1 MFTAAKNQEKWAA
14 EASEAAEAT
23 AEAEESVML
32 YLPEDADAEDYRTLA
47 EQYAELGEICR
58 QRNLL
63 EQSYR
68 LFGSEETLEQL
79 SAIWV
84 DLDEEDTAVQE
95 LAELMLQNMELDE
108 YRAECLHL
116 VEEVDWFDTM
126 MPKLQ
131 AGCRNYFQL
140 KNGEVQLAV
149 TVGYTDDEAQF
160 SAIWYLDAD
169 GSDYYLN
176 YDGRTAL
183 LLEAEE
189 SLTDGAFDLWSFDGL
204 TGDIQHETGTLVGG
218 ALDLEEDY
226 EIRRF
231 EGTGKT
237 DIYDLMNQREDVEYT
252 ELDSYGGA
260 TGQSKLSEVQTLPD
274 ITVYEPVDNSTDE
287 TGTGVQIRV
296 CDGELQWLSEDG
308 WVPLGTLEELAETD
322 LFRAYAE
329 EKAQYDEAI
338 RKAQAEAEPEPEE
351 TQEAEETA
359 ESTEESQAATTT
371 TRPTQ
376 NTTNTTTTTPATTST
391 TETTPSTQA
400 AETTTEPAQTD
411 DSDDDDDNDDSSSD
425 STADNSDNNSSD
437 TDTGS
442 TDTGTTDTG
451 TIDADTIEN
460 EIEMPEQ
467 DEFDDMENDG
477 DTEVEWTQDLM

>member
-1 MFTAAKNQEKWAA
+1 MKGKKRLTAGVCLTICLALTGCSGNSMFTAAKNQEKWAA

-84 DLDEEDTAVQE
+84 NLDEEDTAVQE

-116 VEEVDWFDTM
+116 VEEADWFDTM

-274 ITVYEPVDNSTDE
+274 ITVYDPVDDSTDE

-359 ESTEESQAATTT
+359 ESTEESQTATTT
-371 TRPTQ
+371 TRPT
-376 NTTNTTTTTPATTST
+376 TTSQTTTPAGGNDTANNTTNNN
-391 TETTPSTQA
+391 
-400 AETTTEPAQTD
+400 D
-411 DSDDDDDNDDSSSD
+411 NNDDNNNNND
-425 STADNSDNNSSD
+425 DNSNDNND
-437 TDTGS
+437 NTDNGNTAGDVS
-442 TDTGTTDTG
+442 V
-451 TIDADTIEN
+451 
-460 EIEMPEQ
+460 
-467 DEFDDMENDG
+467 NDIG
-477 DTEVEWTQDLM
+477 